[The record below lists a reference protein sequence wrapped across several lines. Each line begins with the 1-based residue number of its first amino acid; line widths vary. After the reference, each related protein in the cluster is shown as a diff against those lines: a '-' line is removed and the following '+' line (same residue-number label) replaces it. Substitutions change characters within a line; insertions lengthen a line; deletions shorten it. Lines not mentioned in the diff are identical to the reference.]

1 MSKIASIDIGT
12 NTVRMLVFETEPG
25 GELREIGQER
35 AITRL
40 GEGVGTRRR
49 LLEHRM
55 QGTLSVLAKFRDRC
69 REHEPI
75 TIRAVATSAVRE
87 ADNRD
92 DFLNRVRVELG
103 LEIEVIPWEDEARL
117 MIEGVLWRLP
127 DAEKAVLAFDIGGG
141 STEFI
146 LARDREIAAT
156 TGTLLGTVRLT
167 EKFVFHHPIV
177 EKEYWALEEHLRREL
192 NLIKEE
198 LSAFPFEI
206 LVGTAGTVTTLAAIA
221 DGVFPYDPEKIHGR
235 TLSVDRVEK
244 ILSDLKGKSLE
255 ERVAMKTIEK
265 GREDLIIAG
274 SALVLEIM
282 RVFECDLLT
291 VSEYGLREGI
301 ILDAMKR
308 NKSSG
313 TR

>member
-25 GELREIGQER
+25 GELREIGQKR

-40 GEGVGTRRR
+40 GEGVGTRKR

-55 QGTLSVLAKFRDRC
+55 QWTLSVLAKFRDRC
-69 REHEPI
+69 REHDPI

-87 ADNRD
+87 AENRD
-92 DFLNRVRVELG
+92 DFLDRVRAELG
-103 LEIEVIPWEDEARL
+103 LEIEVISWEDEARL
-117 MIEGVLWRLP
+117 MIEGVLWHLP
-127 DAEKAVLAFDIGGG
+127 DAERAVLAFDIGGG

-146 LARDREIAAT
+146 LVRNREIAAAI
-156 TGTLLGTVRLT
+156 GTSLGTVRLT
-167 EKFVFHHPIV
+167 EKFIFHHPIV
-177 EKEYWALEEHLRREL
+177 EKEYRALEEHLRREL

-198 LSAFPFEI
+198 LSAFPFEM
-206 LVGTAGTVTTLAAIA
+206 LVGTAGTVTTLAAI
-221 DGVFPYDPEKIHGR
+221 DGGVFPYDPEKVHGR
-235 TLSVDRVEK
+235 MLSLNQVEK
-244 ILSDLKGKSLE
+244 ILADLKVKSLE
-255 ERVAMKTIEK
+255 ERVAMKTIER
-265 GREDLIIAG
+265 GREDLIITG

-291 VSEYGLREGI
+291 VSEYGLREGVV
-301 ILDAMKR
+301 LDAMKR
-308 NKSSG
+308 KKLPG

>member
-25 GELREIGQER
+25 GGLREIGQER

-55 QGTLSVLAKFRDRC
+55 QGTLLALAKFRDRC
-69 REHEPI
+69 REHDPI

-87 ADNRD
+87 AENRD
-92 DFLNRVRVELG
+92 DFLGRVRAELG
-103 LEIEVIPWEDEARL
+103 LEIEVISWEDEARL
-117 MIEGVLWRLP
+117 MTEGVLWHLP

-146 LARDREIAAT
+146 LARNCEIAAAI
-156 TGTLLGTVRLT
+156 GTSLGTVRLT
-167 EKFVFHHPIV
+167 EKFIFHHPIV
-177 EKEYWALEEHLRREL
+177 EEEYRALEEHLRREL

-198 LSAFPFEI
+198 LSAFPFEM
-206 LVGTAGTVTTLAAIA
+206 LVGTAGTVTTLAAI
-221 DGVFPYDPEKIHGR
+221 DGDVFPYDPKKVHGR
-235 TLSVDRVEK
+235 MLSLNQVEK
-244 ILSDLKGKSLE
+244 ILADLKVKSLE
-255 ERVAMKTIEK
+255 ERVAMKTIER
-265 GREDLIIAG
+265 GREDLIITG

-301 ILDAMKR
+301 VLDAMKR
-308 NKSSG
+308 KKLSG
-313 TR
+313 AR

>member
-12 NTVRMLVFETEPG
+12 NTVRMLVCETEPG
-25 GELREIGQER
+25 GGLREIGQER

-40 GEGVGTRRR
+40 GEGVGTRKR

-55 QGTLSVLAKFRDRC
+55 QGTLSVLAEFRDRC

-103 LEIEVIPWEDEARL
+103 LEIEVISWEDEARL

-146 LARDREIAAT
+146 LARDRGIAAA

-167 EKFVFHHPIV
+167 EKFIFHHPIV
-177 EKEYWALEEHLRREL
+177 EKEYRALEEHLRREL

-198 LSAFPFEI
+198 LSAFPFEM
-206 LVGTAGTVTTLAAIA
+206 LVGTAGTVTTLAAI
-221 DGVFPYDPEKIHGR
+221 DGDVFPYDPEKVHGR
-235 TLSVDRVEK
+235 TLSLDQVKK
-244 ILSDLKGKSLE
+244 ILADLKGRSLE
-255 ERVAMKTIEK
+255 ERVAMKTMEK

-282 RVFECDLLT
+282 RAFECDLLM
-291 VSEYGLREGI
+291 VSEHGLREGI
-301 ILDAMKR
+301 VLDAMRSGRLKR
-308 NKSSG
+308 
-313 TR
+313 

>member
-25 GELREIGQER
+25 GGLREIGQER

-40 GEGVGTRRR
+40 GEGVGTQRR

-69 REHEPI
+69 REHDPI

-87 ADNRD
+87 AENRD
-92 DFLNRVRVELG
+92 DFLDRVRTELG
-103 LEIEVIPWEDEARL
+103 LEIEVISWEDEARL
-117 MIEGVLWRLP
+117 MIEGVLWHLP

-146 LARDREIAAT
+146 LARNREIAAA

-167 EKFVFHHPIV
+167 EKFIFHHPIV
-177 EKEYWALEEHLRREL
+177 EKEYQALEEHLRREL
-192 NLIKEE
+192 NLVKEE
-198 LSAFPFEI
+198 LSAFPFEM
-206 LVGTAGTVTTLAAIA
+206 LVGTAGTVTTLAAI
-221 DGVFPYDPEKIHGR
+221 DGDVFPYDPEKVHGR
-235 TLSVDRVEK
+235 MLSFDRVER
-244 ILSDLKGKSLE
+244 ILADLKVKSLE
-255 ERVAMKTIEK
+255 ERVAMKTIER
-265 GREDLIIAG
+265 GREDLIITG

-291 VSEYGLREGI
+291 VSEYGLREGVV
-301 ILDAMKR
+301 LDVVKR
-308 NKSSG
+308 MKSSG
-313 TR
+313 TS

>member
-12 NTVRMLVFETEPG
+12 NTVRMLVLETEPG

-55 QGTLSVLAKFRDRC
+55 QGTLSVLAKFCDRC

-92 DFLNRVRVELG
+92 DFLNRVRTELD
-103 LEIEVIPWEDEARL
+103 LEVEVIPWKDEARL

-127 DAEKAVLAFDIGGG
+127 DAEKAMLVFDIGGG

-146 LARDREIAAT
+146 LARNCEIAAAI
-156 TGTLLGTVRLT
+156 GTSLGTVRLT
-167 EKFVFHHPIV
+167 EKFIFHHPIV
-177 EKEYWALEEHLRREL
+177 EEEYRALEEHLRREL

-198 LSAFPFEI
+198 LSVFPFEM
-206 LVGTAGTVTTLAAIA
+206 LVGTAGTVTTLAAI
-221 DGVFPYDPEKIHGR
+221 DGGVFPYDPEKVHGR
-235 TLSVDRVEK
+235 MLSLDRVEK
-244 ILSDLKGKSLE
+244 ILADLKGKSLE
-255 ERVAMKTIEK
+255 ERVAMKTMEK

-274 SALVLEIM
+274 GALVLEIM
-282 RVFECDLLT
+282 RIFECDLLA

-301 ILDAMKR
+301 VLDAMKR
-308 NKSSG
+308 KKLSG